1 MWIGRPTCEVGMCC
15 HMVMTDIE
23 QKIVHS
29 ERALH
34 YVYTPFAIKLIEMFV
49 PVSVSES
56 LSFMDGRASLSS
68 PPLNYATFYALLIL
82 HCSFSKSLCNPF
94 ILLLSLLG

>member
-1 MWIGRPTCEVGMCC
+1 MCC

-34 YVYTPFAIKLIEMFV
+34 YVYTPFAIKLIETFA
-49 PVSVSES
+49 SVSES
-56 LSFMDGRASLSS
+56 FIQFYGWQSLFVLSS
-68 PPLNYATFYALLIL
+68 LAYP
-82 HCSFSKSLCNPF
+82 
-94 ILLLSLLG
+94 